1 MATPLAGVERDRA
14 WTELKR
20 LYPFFADHEAATTR
34 TIPVVA
40 LTRG

>member
-1 MATPLAGVERDRA
+1 M

-20 LYPFFADHEAATTR
+20 RYPFFADHEAAATR

-40 LTRG
+40 ITRR